1 MMTVSSGER
10 RFRVAVA
17 GLRVGREH
25 LVALAKHPAAEIRA
39 VCDPVEE
46 RAREMAAAYGVPAIY
61 ADYEAMLAAEDL
73 DGVCLATPNYLHAPM
88 IRAALQ
94 RICAATGWQ
103 AGRVEFS
110 HDAGELFSR
119 IVWHLERPERLGS
132 LRRIAE
138 KRRKTRGTGLAEKVL
153 RDGAPQWRPDLED
166 GTAAVFAFPAVAH
179 RRTLAAVEF
188 FAGAADPPDDALL
201 AGIAR
206 ACAELGKVIEQKPA
220 DELLRRVERSYRE
233 LFESVAEALIV
244 VDPRTGNILDANPRA
259 SELYGVSQEQMLGT
273 SAHRFWSDAGV
284 ARAAIARGRRFET
297 LLRTPQ
303 RDVVLEVS
311 ASSVRWHGEQATLL
325 LSREVTQRVR
335 VLDALRASEERYR
348 VLFENNPQP
357 MWVEDAES
365 GGFLAVNEAAV
376 RHYGWPREKFL
387 GMTSAD
393 LRLDPGAA
401 AEQRNGTPAVER
413 HRTASGEA
421 HDLELSV
428 HEVVFEGKRALLVA
442 ATDVTARRKAQQR
455 LLQAAFYDPLTGLP
469 NRALFKD
476 RLEVAFARAQG
487 REATRF
493 AVLFLDLDRFKL
505 VNDSLGHRA
514 GDELLVQIAR
524 RLESCRRA
532 GDTVARL
539 GGDEFTLLVEG
550 VPNEEEAIAVA
561 ERVHRALAPPFLVEG
576 HEVFAGASIGIALG
590 GPATERVEHL
600 LRDADT
606 AMYRAKVRGC
616 RHAVFDSSMHERAM
630 AALRL
635 ENELRRALER
645 GELRVHYQP
654 IVDLPTGRTMGVEAL
669 VRWEHRERG
678 LVPPS
683 EFIPLA
689 EETGLVVPLG
699 RWVLDEACRALSV
712 LPTPLMLSVNLSGR
726 QLLQPDFCVDL
737 RESLKRCQIEPSRL
751 RLELTESMLFG
762 NGAAA
767 IEALANLRET
777 GVRLC
782 IDDFG
787 TGYSSL
793 SYLHELPIDALKID
807 RSFIGAMGQ
816 DERKIKIVQTIL
828 LLGKGLGIEVV
839 AEGVETQEQAD
850 TLRQMGCERAQGWRS
865 ARIGPPHE
873 TYLSRCCTRRR
884 CRPARCPA

>member
-1 MMTVSSGER
+1 
-10 RFRVAVA
+10 
-17 GLRVGREH
+17 
-25 LVALAKHPAAEIRA
+25 
-39 VCDPVEE
+39 
-46 RAREMAAAYGVPAIY
+46 
-61 ADYEAMLAAEDL
+61 
-73 DGVCLATPNYLHAPM
+73 
-88 IRAALQ
+88 
-94 RICAATGWQ
+94 
-103 AGRVEFS
+103 VEFA
-110 HDAGELFSR
+110 HEGENLTARS
-119 IVWHLERPERLGS
+119 VWHLETPERLPD
-132 LRRIAE
+132 LRRVAE
-138 KRRKTRGTGLAEKVL
+138 RRRDGRGGRLAGKVL
-153 RDGAPQWRPDLED
+153 RDGAPQWRPDAED
-166 GTAAVFAFPAVAH
+166 GAGSVFAFPAVA
-179 RRTLAAVEF
+179 RERTVAAVEF
-188 FAGAADPPDDALL
+188 FSNALEPPDDALL
-201 AGIAR
+201 SGISR
-206 ACAELGKVIEQKPA
+206 ACAELGRVIEQKPA
-220 DELLRRVERSYRE
+220 EEMLRKVERGYRD
-233 LFESVAEALIV
+233 LFESVSEALIV
-244 VDPRTGNILDANPRA
+244 VDPRTGIVQDANPRA
-259 SELYGVSQEQMLGT
+259 SEVFALPRERMLGT
-273 SAHRFWSDAGV
+273 SVHGLWSDAGV

-297 LLRTPQ
+297 VLR
-303 RDVVLEVS
+303 RGNVEVVLEVS
-311 ASSVRWHGEQATLL
+311 ASPVLYHGEQGTLL
-325 LSREVTQRVR
+325 LTREVTQRVR

-348 VLFENNPQP
+348 ILFENNPQP
-357 MWVEDAES
+357 MWVEDAET
-365 GGFLAVNEAAV
+365 GAFLAVNEAAV
-376 RHYGWPREKFL
+376 RHYGWEREKFL
-387 GMTSAD
+387 TLRSAD

-401 AEQRNGTPAVER
+401 AEQRAGSPAVER

-428 HEVVFEGKRALLVA
+428 HEVVFESRRALLVA
-442 ATDVTARRKAQQR
+442 ATDVTARRKAQAR

-476 RLEVAFARAQG
+476 RLEIAFARAKG
-487 REATRF
+487 REAARF
-493 AVLFLDLDRFKL
+493 AVFFLDLDRFKL

-550 VPNEEEAIAVA
+550 VATDDEAIAVA
-561 ERVHRALAPPFLVEG
+561 ERVHRSLIPPYMIEG

-630 AALRL
+630 AALRI

-654 IVDLPTGRTMGVEAL
+654 IVELSSGKILGVEAL

-699 RWVLDEACRALSV
+699 HWVLDEACRALST
-712 LPTPLMLSVNLSGR
+712 LPERITLSVNLSGR
-726 QLLQPDFCVDL
+726 QLLQPEFCT
-737 RESLKRCQIEPSRL
+737 ELKEMLARCRIDPSRL
-751 RLELTESMLFG
+751 RLELTESMLIG

-767 IEALANLRET
+767 IAALTQLRGT

-793 SYLHELPIDALKID
+793 SYLHELPIDSLKID
-807 RSFIGAMGQ
+807 RSFVGAMGD
-816 DERKIKIVQTIL
+816 DERKIKIVQSIL
-828 LLGKGLGIEVV
+828 VLGKALGIDVV
-839 AEGVETQEQAD
+839 AEGVETQEQVD
-850 TLRQMGCERAQGWRS
+850 VLRRLGCERAQGYFF
-865 ARIGPPHE
+865 ARPVPLE
-873 TYLSRCCTRRR
+873 QLSLS
-884 CRPARCPA
+884 

>member
-1 MMTVSSGER
+1 MTPPPTARDPKLLHSV
-10 RFRVAVA
+10 
-17 GLRVGREH
+17 REAAQKAPS
-25 LVALAKHPAAEIRA
+25 LEDAL
-39 VCDPVEE
+39 
-46 RAREMAAAYGVPAIY
+46 
-61 ADYEAMLAAEDL
+61 
-73 DGVCLATPNYLHAPM
+73 
-88 IRAALQ
+88 RAALQ
-94 RICAATGWQ
+94 RICEATGWQ

-110 HDAGELFSR
+110 IGTGDLGTRS
-119 IVWHLERPERLGS
+119 VWHLERPERLS
-132 LRRIAE
+132 TMRRVAE
-138 KRRKTRGTGLAEKVL
+138 RRRRGRAPGLAEQVL
-153 RDGAPQWRPDLED
+153 REGSPQWRPDSDE
-166 GTAAVFAFPAVAH
+166 GAGAVFAFPAVA
-179 RRTLAAVEF
+179 RQKTVAAVEF
-188 FAGAADPPDDALL
+188 FSLAQDPPDDTLL
-201 AGIAR
+201 AGITR

-220 DELLRRVERSYRE
+220 EEMLRKVERGYRD
-233 LFESVAEALIV
+233 LFESVSEALIV
-244 VDPRTGNILDANPRA
+244 VESRSGVVRDANPRA
-259 SELYGVSQEQMLGT
+259 SELFGVPRERLVGSSVHAL
-273 SAHRFWSDAGV
+273 WSDVGV

-297 LLRTPQ
+297 VLKKGNAET
-303 RDVVLEVS
+303 VLEVS
-311 ASSVRWHGEQATLL
+311 ASPVQYHGEQSTLL
-325 LSREVTQRVR
+325 LTREVTQRVR

-348 VLFENNPQP
+348 ILFENNPQP
-357 MWVEDAES
+357 MWVEDADT
-365 GGFLAVNEAAV
+365 GAFLAVNEAAV
-376 RHYGWPREKFL
+376 RHYGWPRERFL
-387 GMTSAD
+387 TLRSAD

-401 AEQRNGTPAVER
+401 AEQRAGSPAVER

-428 HEVVFEGKRALLVA
+428 HEVVFEGRRALLVA
-442 ATDVTARRKAQQR
+442 ASDVTARRKAQAR

-476 RLEVAFARAQG
+476 RLEVAFARAKG
-487 REATRF
+487 REAARF
-493 AVLFLDLDRFKL
+493 AVLFLDLDRFKV

-550 VPNEEEAIAVA
+550 VASDEEAISVA
-561 ERVHRALAPPFLVEG
+561 ERVHRSLAPPYLIEG

-590 GPATERVEHL
+590 GPTTERVEHL

-630 AALRL
+630 AALRI

-654 IVDLPTGRTMGVEAL
+654 IVDLGSGRTLGVEAL

-699 RWVLDEACRALSV
+699 RWVLDEACRALSA
-712 LPTPLMLSVNLSGR
+712 LPERLNLSVNLSGR
-726 QLLQPDFCVDL
+726 QLLQPEFCA
-737 RESLKRCQIEPSRL
+737 ELKEMLARFRIEPSRL
-751 RLELTESMLFG
+751 RLELTESMLIG

-767 IEALANLRET
+767 IAALTQLRGT

-807 RSFIGAMGQ
+807 RSFVGAMGD
-816 DERKIKIVQTIL
+816 DERKIKIIQSIL
-828 LLGKGLGIEVV
+828 LLGKGLGIDVV
-839 AEGVETQEQAD
+839 AEGVENARQAEL
-850 TLRQMGCERAQGWRS
+850 LRRLGCERAQGYYFSRPVPLEQLKFDHE
-865 ARIGPPHE
+865 PPPPE
-873 TYLSRCCTRRR
+873 
-884 CRPARCPA
+884 P

>member
-1 MMTVSSGER
+1 MEFAHEGEN
-10 RFRVAVA
+10 
-17 GLRVGREH
+17 
-25 LVALAKHPAAEIRA
+25 PS
-39 VCDPVEE
+39 
-46 RAREMAAAYGVPAIY
+46 AR
-61 ADYEAMLAAEDL
+61 
-73 DGVCLATPNYLHAPM
+73 
-88 IRAALQ
+88 
-94 RICAATGWQ
+94 
-103 AGRVEFS
+103 S
-110 HDAGELFSR
+110 
-119 IVWHLERPERLGS
+119 VWHLESPERLPD
-132 LRRIAE
+132 LRRVAE
-138 KRRKTRGTGLAEKVL
+138 RRRGGRGSGLAGKVL
-153 RDGAPQWRPDLED
+153 RDGAPQWRPDAED
-166 GTAAVFAFPAVAH
+166 GAGSVFAFPAVA
-179 RRTLAAVEF
+179 RERTVAAVEF
-188 FAGAADPPDDALL
+188 FSNAPEPPDDALL
-201 AGIAR
+201 SGISR
-206 ACAELGKVIEQKPA
+206 ACAELGRVIDQKPA
-220 DELLRRVERSYRE
+220 EEMLRKVERGYRD
-233 LFESVAEALIV
+233 LFESVSEALIV
-244 VDPRTGNILDANPRA
+244 VDPRTGIVQDANPRA
-259 SELYGVSQEQMLGT
+259 SELFALPRERMLGT
-273 SAHRFWSDAGV
+273 SVHGLWSDAGV

-297 LLRTPQ
+297 VLR
-303 RDVVLEVS
+303 RGNVEIVLEVS
-311 ASSVRWHGEQATLL
+311 ASPVLYHGEQGTLL
-325 LSREVTQRVR
+325 LTREVTQRVR

-348 VLFENNPQP
+348 ILFENNPQP
-357 MWVEDAES
+357 MWVEDAET
-365 GGFLAVNEAAV
+365 GAFLAVNEAAV
-376 RHYGWPREKFL
+376 RHYGWDREKFL
-387 GMTSAD
+387 TLRSAD

-401 AEQRNGTPAVER
+401 AEQRAGSPAVER

-428 HEVVFEGKRALLVA
+428 HEVVFESRRALLVA
-442 ATDVTARRKAQQR
+442 ATDVTARRKAQAR

-476 RLEVAFARAQG
+476 RLEIAFARAKG
-487 REATRF
+487 REAARF
-493 AVLFLDLDRFKL
+493 AVFFLDLDRFKL

-550 VPNEEEAIAVA
+550 VATDEEAIAVA
-561 ERVHRALAPPFLVEG
+561 ERVHRSLMPPYMIEG

-630 AALRL
+630 AALRI

-654 IVDLPTGRTMGVEAL
+654 IVELSSSKILGVEAL

-699 RWVLDEACRALSV
+699 HWVLDEACRALST
-712 LPTPLMLSVNLSGR
+712 LPERITLSVNLSGR
-726 QLLQPDFCVDL
+726 QLLQPEFCT
-737 RESLKRCQIEPSRL
+737 ELKEMLARCRIDPSRL
-751 RLELTESMLFG
+751 RLELTESMLIG

-767 IEALANLRET
+767 IAALTQLRGT

-793 SYLHELPIDALKID
+793 SYLHELPIDSLKID
-807 RSFIGAMGQ
+807 RSFVGAMGD
-816 DERKIKIVQTIL
+816 DERKIKIVQSIL
-828 LLGKGLGIEVV
+828 VLGKALGIDVV
-839 AEGVETQEQAD
+839 AEGVETQEQVD
-850 TLRQMGCERAQGWRS
+850 VLRRLGCERAQGYFF
-865 ARIGPPHE
+865 ARPVPLE
-873 TYLSRCCTRRR
+873 QLSLS
-884 CRPARCPA
+884 

>member
-1 MMTVSSGER
+1 LTPREPQLLRSVREAAQR
-10 RFRVAVA
+10 A
-17 GLRVGREH
+17 GSRED
-25 LVALAKHPAAEIRA
+25 AL
-39 VCDPVEE
+39 
-46 RAREMAAAYGVPAIY
+46 
-61 ADYEAMLAAEDL
+61 
-73 DGVCLATPNYLHAPM
+73 
-88 IRAALQ
+88 RAALQ
-94 RICAATGWQ
+94 RICAAAGWQ
-103 AGRVEFS
+103 AARVEFA
-110 HDAGELFSR
+110 HEGENLTARS
-119 IVWHLERPERLGS
+119 VWHLETPERLPD
-132 LRRIAE
+132 LRRVAE
-138 KRRKTRGTGLAEKVL
+138 RRRGGRGSRLAGKVL
-153 RDGAPQWRPDLED
+153 RDGAPQWHPDAED
-166 GTAAVFAFPAVAH
+166 GAGSVFAFPAVA
-179 RRTLAAVEF
+179 RERTVAAVEF
-188 FAGAADPPDDALL
+188 FSNALEPPDDALL
-201 AGIAR
+201 SGISR
-206 ACAELGKVIEQKPA
+206 ACAELGRVIEQKPA
-220 DELLRRVERSYRE
+220 EEMLRKVERGYRD
-233 LFESVAEALIV
+233 LFESVSEALIV
-244 VDPRTGNILDANPRA
+244 VDPRTGIVQDANPRA
-259 SELYGVSQEQMLGT
+259 SEVFALPRERMLGT
-273 SAHRFWSDAGV
+273 SVHGLWSDAGV

-297 LLRTPQ
+297 VLR
-303 RDVVLEVS
+303 RGNVEIVLEVS
-311 ASSVRWHGEQATLL
+311 ASPVLYHGEQGTLL
-325 LSREVTQRVR
+325 LTREVTQRVR

-348 VLFENNPQP
+348 ILFENNPQP
-357 MWVEDAES
+357 MWVEDAET
-365 GGFLAVNEAAV
+365 GAFLAVNEAAV
-376 RHYGWPREKFL
+376 RHYGWEREKFL
-387 GMTSAD
+387 TLRSAD

-401 AEQRNGTPAVER
+401 AEQRAGSPAVER

-428 HEVVFEGKRALLVA
+428 HEVVFESRRALLVA
-442 ATDVTARRKAQQR
+442 ATDVTARRKAQAR

-476 RLEVAFARAQG
+476 RLEIAFARAKG
-487 REATRF
+487 REAARF
-493 AVLFLDLDRFKL
+493 AVFFLDLDRFKL

-550 VPNEEEAIAVA
+550 VVTDEEAIAVA
-561 ERVHRALAPPFLVEG
+561 ERVHRSLMPPYMIEG

-630 AALRL
+630 AALRI

-654 IVDLPTGRTMGVEAL
+654 IVELSSSKILGVEAL

-699 RWVLDEACRALSV
+699 HWVLDEACRALST
-712 LPTPLMLSVNLSGR
+712 LPEQITLSVNLSGR
-726 QLLQPDFCVDL
+726 QLLQPEFCT
-737 RESLKRCQIEPSRL
+737 ELKEMLARCRIDPSRL
-751 RLELTESMLFG
+751 RLELTESMLIG

-767 IEALANLRET
+767 IAALTQLRGT

-793 SYLHELPIDALKID
+793 SYLHELPIDSLKID
-807 RSFIGAMGQ
+807 RSFVGAMGN
-816 DERKIKIVQTIL
+816 DERKIKIVQSIL
-828 LLGKGLGIEVV
+828 VLGKALGIDVV
-839 AEGVETQEQAD
+839 AEGVETQEQVD
-850 TLRQMGCERAQGWRS
+850 VLRRLGCERAQGYFF
-865 ARIGPPHE
+865 ARPVPLE
-873 TYLSRCCTRRR
+873 QLSLS
-884 CRPARCPA
+884 

>member
-1 MMTVSSGER
+1 MEFAHEGEN
-10 RFRVAVA
+10 
-17 GLRVGREH
+17 L
-25 LVALAKHPAAEIRA
+25 LARGI
-39 VCDPVEE
+39 
-46 RAREMAAAYGVPAIY
+46 
-61 ADYEAMLAAEDL
+61 
-73 DGVCLATPNYLHAPM
+73 
-88 IRAALQ
+88 
-94 RICAATGWQ
+94 
-103 AGRVEFS
+103 
-110 HDAGELFSR
+110 
-119 IVWHLERPERLGS
+119 WHLESPERLPD
-132 LRRIAE
+132 LRRVAE
-138 KRRKTRGTGLAEKVL
+138 RRRGGRGRDLTGKVL
-153 RDGAPQWRPDLED
+153 RDGAPQWRPDTED
-166 GTAAVFAFPAVAH
+166 GAGSVFAFPAVAH
-179 RRTLAAVEF
+179 ERTVAAVEF
-188 FAGAADPPDDALL
+188 FSNALEPPDM
-201 AGIAR
+201 
-206 ACAELGKVIEQKPA
+206 
-220 DELLRRVERSYRE
+220 LRKVERGYRD
-233 LFESVAEALIV
+233 LFESVSEALIV
-244 VDPRTGNILDANPRA
+244 VDPRTGIVQDANPRA
-259 SELYGVSQEQMLGT
+259 SELFALPRERMLGT
-273 SAHRFWSDAGV
+273 SVHGLWSDAGV

-297 LLRTPQ
+297 VLRRGQ
-303 RDVVLEVS
+303 VEIVLEVS
-311 ASSVRWHGEQATLL
+311 ASPVLYHGEQGTLL
-325 LSREVTQRVR
+325 LTREVTQRVR

-348 VLFENNPQP
+348 ILFENNPQP
-357 MWVEDAES
+357 MWVEDAET
-365 GGFLAVNEAAV
+365 GAFLAVNEAAV
-376 RHYGWPREKFL
+376 RHYGWDREKFL
-387 GMTSAD
+387 TLRSAD

-401 AEQRNGTPAVER
+401 GEQRAGSPAVER

-428 HEVVFEGKRALLVA
+428 HEVVFESRRALLVA
-442 ATDVTARRKAQQR
+442 ATDVTARRKAQAR

-476 RLEVAFARAQG
+476 RLEIAFARAKG
-487 REATRF
+487 REAARF
-493 AVLFLDLDRFKL
+493 AVFFLDLDRFKL

-550 VPNEEEAIAVA
+550 VATDEEAIAVA
-561 ERVHRALAPPFLVEG
+561 ERVHRSLMPPYMIEG

-630 AALRL
+630 AALRI

-654 IVDLPTGRTMGVEAL
+654 IVELSSSKILGVEAL

-699 RWVLDEACRALSV
+699 HWVLDEACRALST
-712 LPTPLMLSVNLSGR
+712 LPERITLSVNLSGR
-726 QLLQPDFCVDL
+726 QLLQPEFCT
-737 RESLKRCQIEPSRL
+737 ELKEMLARCRIDPSRL
-751 RLELTESMLFG
+751 RLELTESMLIG

-767 IEALANLRET
+767 IAALTQLRGT

-793 SYLHELPIDALKID
+793 SYLHELPIDSLKID
-807 RSFIGAMGQ
+807 RSFVGAMGD
-816 DERKIKIVQTIL
+816 DERKIKIVQSIL
-828 LLGKGLGIEVV
+828 VLGKALGIDVV
-839 AEGVETQEQAD
+839 AEGVETQEQVD
-850 TLRQMGCERAQGWRS
+850 VLRRLGCERAQGYFF
-865 ARIGPPHE
+865 ARPVPLE
-873 TYLSRCCTRRR
+873 QLSLS
-884 CRPARCPA
+884 